1 MINATDRDLYFTEDG
16 DFYLNRS
23 DRRLRFSK
31 QKKNELL
38 GSLIKKRLQSNDT
51 DWRLNT
57 IIASNIDAFKG
68 MPQSEEII
76 EEIKQF
82 VYRAVISDD
91 LVQPES
97 VNIIVLGIIKG
108 VIGIGISIAG
118 TDPSADDEFRINLF
132 YDFRENKFTNLDL
145 WGGIANGTVN

>member
-1 MINATDRDLYFTEDG
+1 
-16 DFYLNRS
+16 
-23 DRRLRFSK
+23 
-31 QKKNELL
+31 
-38 GSLIKKRLQSNDT
+38 
-51 DWRLNT
+51 
-57 IIASNIDAFKG
+57 

-97 VNIIVLGIIKG
+97 VNIIVLGIIRG

-118 TDPSADDEFRINLF
+118 TDPSVDDEFRINLF